1 MPPLDEP
8 AAAPFA
14 ALGFLDEIA
23 AAPDLLA
30 DYALLFEGR
39 SDTTLIV
46 LAEGFEGVDLEGALR
61 PLVEALGLD
70 RDGSAD
76 VVVLT
81 GPEAHDDLATRVSA
95 VYTRIPR
102 GGPLG
107 GLPHVGDAGAL
118 ARLADQ
124 ARLEGAAEPPP
135 SYLLVTYDSCRLDVL
150 QAAHTPVLDSY
161 AQIVAAQT
169 PANFTYAAHQAFFV
183 GMLPNAI
190 EPLPYYNRFVNQ
202 LFALGAVGEIQVV
215 DKACAHRVSS
225 DVNLVAGLAAAGYQT
240 VGAGA
245 MNWFKQTAL
254 TRWFE
259 KFSYTGTDAEAQID
273 YLRREIDPS
282 RPFFGF
288 VNFGETHDPFDFKGK
303 PDRCPIEVQSRL
315 IEWPPVQN
323 GRPVGRDSEAWAHQV
338 RSAEFLDALLP
349 RLFAGLPGSTTVIL
363 CGDHGEAFGEDG
375 YWGHGVNHPSVLTVP
390 LAIFRLD
397 RAPL

>member
-1 MPPLDEP
+1 MSPLDEP
-8 AAAPFA
+8 FV

-23 AAPDLLA
+23 ATPDLLA
-30 DYALLFEGR
+30 EYAQLFDGR
-39 SDTTLIV
+39 TDVTLV
-46 LAEGFEGVDLEGALR
+46 VVAAGFEGVDLERVLQ
-61 PLVEALGLD
+61 PLASALGLD

-76 VVVLT
+76 VVVLNRS
-81 GPEAHDDLATRVSA
+81 GGEDELAARA
-95 VYTRIPR
+95 GALYTRR
-102 GGPLG
+102 AHGGPFG
-107 GLPHVGDAGAL
+107 GLPQARDAGAL
-118 ARLADQ
+118 ARLVEASQ
-124 ARLEGAAEPPP
+124 QNGAAGQP

-183 GMLPNAI
+183 GMLPNAL
-190 EPLPYYNRFVNQ
+190 EPLPYYNRFIHQ
-202 LFALGAVGEIQVV
+202 LLALGAVGEIHVV
-215 DKACAHRVSS
+215 DKACAHRVDS
-225 DVNLVAGLAAAGYQT
+225 DVNLVAGLSAAGYQT

-303 PDRCPIEVQSRL
+303 PDHCPIEVQSRL

-323 GRPVGRDSEAWAHQV
+323 GRPVGRHSEAWGHQV
-338 RSAEFLDALLP
+338 RSAEFLDAQLP
-349 RLFAGLPGSTTVIL
+349 RLFDGLPGSTTVIL

-397 RAPL
+397 RASL

>member
-1 MPPLDEP
+1 VPT
-8 AAAPFA
+8 PFL
-14 ALGFLDEIA
+14 ALAYLDEIA
-23 AAPDLLA
+23 ATPDLLA
-30 DYALLFEGR
+30 DYAQLFDGR
-39 SDTTLIV
+39 TDVTLAV
-46 LAEGFEGVDLEGALR
+46 LAAGFEDVDLARELQ
-61 PLVEALGLD
+61 PLAEALGLD
-70 RDGSAD
+70 REGSAD
-76 VVVLT
+76 VLVLT
-81 GPEAHDDLATRVSA
+81 HPGPDDELAGRA
-95 VYTRIPR
+95 DALYTRLAR
-102 GGPLG
+102 AG
-107 GLPHVGDAGAL
+107 GLSGLPRAGDAGGL
-118 ARLADQ
+118 ARLVAAAGEAPQ
-124 ARLEGAAEPPP
+124 AERRP
-135 SYLLVTYDSCRLDVL
+135 SYLLITYDSCRLDVL
-150 QAAHTPVLDSY
+150 QAARTPVLDSY

-202 LFALGAVGEIQVV
+202 LFALGSVGEIQVV
-215 DKACAHRVSS
+215 DKACAHRISS

-245 MNWFKQTAL
+245 MNWFRQTAL
-254 TRWFE
+254 TQWFE

-303 PDRCPIEVQSRL
+303 PDRCPVEVQSRL

-323 GRPVGRDSEAWAHQV
+323 GVPVGRDSAAWSHQV

-349 RLFAGLPGSTTVIL
+349 GLFAGLPGDTTVIL

-375 YWGHGVNHPSVLTVP
+375 YWGHGVNHPTVLTVP

-397 RAPL
+397 RSPL

>member
-1 MPPLDEP
+1 VST
-8 AAAPFA
+8 PFL

-30 DYALLFEGR
+30 EYAQLFDGRGDVSLVLL
-39 SDTTLIV
+39 
-46 LAEGFEGVDLEGALR
+46 APGFEGVDLERELH
-61 PLVEALGLD
+61 PLAEALGLD

-76 VVVLT
+76 VVVVTQPGAEDEL
-81 GPEAHDDLATRVSA
+81 GDRAGA
-95 VYTRIPR
+95 VYTRIAR
-102 GGPLG
+102 SGRLA
-107 GLPHVGDAGAL
+107 GLPQAGSAGAL
-118 ARLADQ
+118 ARLVERARAD
-124 ARLEGAAEPPP
+124 GAAAPEGNP

-161 AQIVAAQT
+161 APIVAAQT

-190 EPLPYYNRFVNQ
+190 EPLPYHNRFVSQ
-202 LFALGAVGEIQVV
+202 LLALGAVGEVEVV

-225 DVNLVAGLAAAGYQT
+225 DVNLVAGLGAAGYQT

-245 MNWFKQTAL
+245 MNWFKQKAL
-254 TRWFE
+254 TQWFE
-259 KFSYTGTDAEAQID
+259 KFSYTGTDAAAQID
-273 YLRREIDPS
+273 YLRSEIDPS

-288 VNFGETHDPFDFKGK
+288 VNFGETHDPFDFAGK
-303 PDRCPIEVQSRL
+303 PDHCPIEVQSRL

-323 GRPVGRDSEAWAHQV
+323 GVPVGRASVAWDHQR
-338 RSAEFLDALLP
+338 RSAEFLDAQLP
-349 RLFAGLPGSTTVIL
+349 RLFEGLPGDTVVIL